1 MNLWFRLHCDTKGDK
16 ASLNWAMP
24 SLNWAMPSLNWE
36 NLAQLYKTFNIAIH
50 WILNARF
57 TLLAQFM
64 QLRRNFNI
72 AITLPTQPYIFVVM
86 LVQTNRLGAWQNSV
100 TLQLSF
106 CNIAKNWK
114 LAS

>member
-16 ASLNWAMP
+16 A

-100 TLQLSF
+100 TLQLGF